1 MALTA
6 HLRDQVEQ
14 IHIANTRVQAQ
25 LAELELPDDA
35 IAEPGVLT
43 AVRKGRQPIGQELQV
58 AIDPLFVVP
67 VELRRVPEAANIR
80 VFAESNARLDIAIEV
95 DGCKV
100 EHANIYRETAR
111 KTRVQASCGNFRRMR
126 FAEVLRSTND
136 FDQEVL
142 VHELADR
149 RPLFIERCAGRS
161 VLHVGCCDVPFFD
174 ADTNLHLALAPH
186 TDRLDGL
193 DVSQEGIEV
202 LRRHVDGEYFTSA
215 ARITRQ
221 YDVLL
226 APEVI
231 EHTANPEQFLSEL
244 FSVRAAEYLIS
255 APHYQWFEQSRREA
269 GVFHEK
275 VHPDH
280 RAWYSPYTLLRT
292 LRAFIDEAQ
301 DDVEVFLFK
310 STGSVAVAISKPFT
324 PAPFAGRQKPAALS
338 AEAGLS
344 EAEALLR
351 TGNAPAALSVLE
363 ATQTRFADPRLL
375 QAQVG
380 LLLGMGQNLEG
391 LRRGVAWLRD
401 HPDDAACL
409 LLCADAAEALGDRA
423 LAEQWRAQVPAAA
436 SKPR

>member
-1 MALTA
+1 
-6 HLRDQVEQ
+6 
-14 IHIANTRVQAQ
+14 
-25 LAELELPDDA
+25 
-35 IAEPGVLT
+35 
-43 AVRKGRQPIGQELQV
+43 
-58 AIDPLFVVP
+58 
-67 VELRRVPEAANIR
+67 
-80 VFAESNARLDIAIEV
+80 
-95 DGCKV
+95 
-100 EHANIYRETAR
+100 
-111 KTRVQASCGNFRRMR
+111 MR
-126 FAEVLRSTND
+126 FAEVLRSTSD

-142 VHELADR
+142 VRELADR
-149 RPLFIERCAGRS
+149 RPLFVERCTGRS

-174 ADTNLHLALAPH
+174 PDTNLHLALAPH

-193 DVSQEGIEV
+193 DVSEAGIEV
-202 LRRHVDGEYFTSA
+202 LRRHVDGQYFTSA
-215 ARITRQ
+215 AQVTRE

-231 EHTANPEQFLSEL
+231 EHTENPEQFLREL
-244 FSVRAAEYLIS
+244 FSVRATQYLIS

-292 LRAFIDEAQ
+292 LRAFIDEAR

-324 PAPFAGRQKPAALS
+324 PAPFAGRQKPPAASVEAALREV
-338 AEAGLS
+338 EAR
-344 EAEALLR
+344 LR
-351 TGNAPAALSVLE
+351 AGNAPAALGVLE
-363 ATQTRFADPRLL
+363 ATQARFSDLRLL

-401 HPDDAACL
+401 HPDDRACL

-423 LAEQWRAQVPAAA
+423 MAEQWRTQAGRLP
-436 SKPR
+436 SSNRR